1 MSSGDRKFDKP
12 AAALGGI
19 SRDGDVSA
27 LLAQAMNLHRQG
39 HLMEAQSLYE
49 RLLRDRPDHPEA
61 LNFFGILQQQRG
73 QSTQAEQLIRRA
85 IRAAPNYASAHTNL
99 GNVLIVQ
106 KRFEDA
112 IAAYRQAIVLRPDEV
127 EACVNLGAV
136 LRGLGRLPEAL
147 ETYRQASERHPES
160 AEIHHRLGLVLAEL
174 GQIEEAI
181 TAQETALRH
190 TPGHEEAIKQLGALL
205 HRVGRIEDARA
216 VLGNA
221 VFQLGDSK
229 TALDLLRHW
238 LRLMPDDPIAQHRL
252 AAWFGQD
259 QAPARASDAYVTYLF
274 DRYAEGFDQHLME
287 ELKYQAPTVVVD
299 RIAEVL
305 GAPAACLDILDA
317 GCGTG
322 LCAPLRPYARHLVGV
337 DLSPRMLDK
346 ARERGGYDELIA
358 AELTAFLAVRS
369 NTYDL
374 IVSADTLVYF
384 GALEAVFAARA
395 AALRLGGWLAIYRGS
410 RDGRLLP
417 RGFRI
422 NPSGRYGHAAEYLRR
437 ALADAGLEIPDDH
450 GHAAAG
456 MRPADGRVCGVGSQ
470 APYRDS
476 RLIAGFLPAATLS

>member
-1 MSSGDRKFDKP
+1 MSGGGKKPDMPIAASGGNPF
-12 AAALGGI
+12 
-19 SRDGDVSA
+19 DGDAST
-27 LLAQAMNLHRQG
+27 LLARAMTLHRQG
-39 HLMEAQSLYE
+39 HLMEAQSHYE
-49 RLLRDRPDHPEA
+49 HVLRSQPDYPEA
-61 LNFFGILQQQRG
+61 LNFLGILQQQRG

-85 IRAAPNYASAHTNL
+85 IRAAPNYASAYANL
-99 GNVLIVQ
+99 GNILIVQ
-106 KRFEDA
+106 QRFEDA
-112 IAAYRQAIVLRPDEV
+112 IAAYRQAIMLRPDEV
-127 EACVNLGAV
+127 EACVNLGAL

-147 ETYRQASERHPES
+147 EAYRQASERHPES

-190 TPGHEEAIKQLGALL
+190 IPGHEEAIKQLGSLL

-274 DRYAEGFDQHLME
+274 DRYAEGFDQHLVE

-305 GAPAACLDILDA
+305 GAPAARLDILDA

-322 LCAPLRPYARHLVGV
+322 LCAPLLRPYARHLVGV

-358 AELTAFLAVRS
+358 AELTAFLAVRPK
-369 NTYDL
+369 TYDL

-384 GALEAVFAARA
+384 GALEAVFAAA
-395 AALRLGGWLAIYRGS
+395 ATALRLGGWLAFTVEAATGEAP
-410 RDGRLLP
+410 P

-422 NPSGRYGHAAEYLRR
+422 NPSGRYSHAAEYLRR
-437 ALADAGLEIPDDH
+437 ALADAGLEIH
-450 GHAAAG
+450 L
-456 MRPADGRVCGVGSQ
+456 MTT
-470 APYRDS
+470 
-476 RLIAGFLPAATLS
+476 ATLRQECDRPMVGYVVLARKPPTGIVD

>member
-1 MSSGDRKFDKP
+1 MSSGDRKLDKP
-12 AAALGGI
+12 TAALGGI

-127 EACVNLGAV
+127 EACVNLGAL

-147 ETYRQASERHPES
+147 EVYRWACERRPGDP
-160 AEIHHRLGLVLAEL
+160 EIHYRFGALLAEL
-174 GQIEEAI
+174 GRVEEAR
-181 TAQETALRH
+181 TALEVTLQANSTH
-190 TPGHEEAIKQLGALL
+190 QGGLMLMGTLL
-205 HRVGRIEDARA
+205 HRLGRIEEARA

-221 VFQLGDSK
+221 VFQLGG
-229 TALDLLRHW
+229 TENALALLQHW
-238 LRLMPDDPIAQHRL
+238 LRLMPDDPVARHRL

-259 QAPARASDAYVTYLF
+259 KPARASDAYVTDLF
-274 DRYAEGFDQHLME
+274 DRYADHFDEHLQRLDYRAPELIGARLADALGEGARQ
-287 ELKYQAPTVVVD
+287 
-299 RIAEVL
+299 
-305 GAPAACLDILDA
+305 LDVLDA

-322 LCAPLRPYARHLVGV
+322 LCASMLRPYARRLTGV
-337 DLSPRMLDK
+337 DLSSRMVEK
-346 ARERGGYDELIA
+346 ARERGGYDELA
-358 AELTAFLAVRS
+358 VAELTAFLNERPGA
-369 NTYDL
+369 YDL

-384 GALEAVFAARA
+384 GMLETVLA
-395 AALRLGGWLAIYRGS
+395 AAAHALRPGGWLAFTAEQIAVEVAPD
-410 RDGRLLP
+410 DGYCLNR
-417 RGFRI
+417 
-422 NPSGRYGHAAEYLRR
+422 SGRYSHTSEYLDRV
-437 ALADAGLEIPDDH
+437 LAGAGLE
-450 GHAAAG
+450 ARA
-456 MRPADGRVCGVGSQ
+456 RAD
-470 APYRDS
+470 
-476 RLIAGFLPAATLS
+476 ATLRQEGNQPVMGHVVLARKPPTGIVD